1 MAAASMNNKT
11 DSPKAP
17 LRAPTVPHPG
27 LREMSA
33 AHPNLIKGASIAL
46 YEAITFAEPAD
57 NLMRRYFKAHPALG
71 RRDRAFIAEA
81 VFDALRHFRN
91 YCWQMGTKDQ
101 GLQGRDCFALLDAV
115 HGTRGE
121 DRMAVDLID
130 PALPNAVRYSLPD
143 WLWQKLAKDHGDQVH
158 SIASALLNP
167 APLDL
172 RVNLLKATTKQVS
185 DMLDAAYIK
194 YQVIEPPACGVDAK
208 WFAGVEALRLE
219 GKPALEK
226 TNGFEQGWIEV
237 QDVGSQ
243 MIAAM
248 VGAKRG
254 QTVIDF
260 CAGAGGKTLAIA
272 AAMRSGGQIYA
283 CDISLPRLQRL
294 KPRLARSGA
303 TNVQPFGM
311 TSENDPKLGKLK
323 GRAHAVLVDAP
334 CSGTGTLRRNPDLKW
349 RFGEDNLANLNVQQ
363 ASILKAAS
371 RLVRPGGALIYATC
385 SLLRS
390 ENQDQVEK
398 FLSEDSGWQR
408 DVEDMVLLP
417 HISGT
422 DGFYA
427 ARLVKAS

>member
-1 MAAASMNNKT
+1 MSKIIPAT
-11 DSPKAP
+11 
-17 LRAPTVPHPG
+17 PHPV
-27 LREMSA
+27 LKEASA
-33 AHPNLIKGASIAL
+33 AHPNLVRAAADAL
-46 YEAITFAEPAD
+46 YGAISFEEPAD
-57 NLMRRYFKAHPALG
+57 NLIRRYFKAHPALG

-101 GLQGRDCFALLDAV
+101 GLQGRDCFALIDAL

-121 DRMAVDLID
+121 GRLSVEGIDEKASKAVQ
-130 PALPNAVRYSLPD
+130 YSLPD

-158 SIASALLNP
+158 GIAAALLMP

-172 RVNLLKATTKQVS
+172 RVNVLKATSKEVAE
-185 DMLDAAYIK
+185 MMDAAYLK
-194 YQVIEPPACGVDAK
+194 YVKIEPPACAVDAK
-208 WFAGVEALRLE
+208 WFSAIEAFRLE

-226 TNGFEQGWIEV
+226 TSGFEKGWIEV
-237 QDVGSQ
+237 QDLGSQ
-243 MIAAM
+243 MIAAL

-272 AAMRSGGQIYA
+272 AAMRNSGQIYA
-283 CDISLPRLQRL
+283 CDISLARLQRL

-303 TNVQPFGM
+303 SNVQPFGM
-311 TSENDPKLGKLK
+311 SSEHDPKLAKLA

-349 RFGEDNLANLNVQQ
+349 RFDEENLANLNIQQ

-371 RLVRPGGALIYATC
+371 QLVRPGGALIYATC

-390 ENQDQVEK
+390 ENQDQIDK
-398 FLSEDSGWQR
+398 LLAEDSKWKR

-427 ARLVKAS
+427 ARLIRTA

>member
-1 MAAASMNNKT
+1 MKHIPNS
-11 DSPKAP
+11 
-17 LRAPTVPHPG
+17 PHPV
-27 LREMSA
+27 LKEAPA
-33 AHPNLIKGASIAL
+33 AHPNLVRSAAEAL
-46 YEAITFAEPAD
+46 YEAISFEEPAD
-57 NLMRRYFKAHPALG
+57 NLIRRYFKARPELG
-71 RRDRAFIAEA
+71 RRDRAFVAEA
-81 VFDALRHFRN
+81 VFDALRHYRN
-91 YCWQMGTKDQ
+91 YCWQMGTKDK
-101 GLQGRDCFALLDAV
+101 GLQGRDCFALIDAL
-115 HGTRGE
+115 HGTRGD
-121 DRMAVDLID
+121 DRMSVDMID
-130 PALPNAVRYSLPD
+130 AKVPGASNAVKYSLPD
-143 WLWQKLAKDHGDQVH
+143 WLWQKLAKDQGDQVH
-158 SIASALLNP
+158 AIAAALLSP

-172 RVNLLKATTKQVS
+172 RVNLLKATGKQVAE
-185 DMLDAAYIK
+185 MLEAAYIK
-194 YQVIEPPACGVDAK
+194 FAPITAPACGVDPK
-208 WFAGVEALRLE
+208 WFSAIEAIRLE

-237 QDVGSQ
+237 QDLGSQ

-272 AAMRSGGQIYA
+272 AAMRSSGQIYA
-283 CDISLPRLQRL
+283 CDISLARLQRL

-303 TNVQPFGM
+303 SNVQPFGIS
-311 TSENDPKLGKLK
+311 SETDPKLSKLA

-349 RFGEDNLANLNVQQ
+349 RFDEKNLANLNIQQ
-363 ASILKAAS
+363 ASILSAAS

-398 FLSEDSGWQR
+398 LLAEDSNWKR

-417 HISGT
+417 HVSGT

-427 ARLVKAS
+427 ARLIRTA